1 MYIENELVEY
11 VTPGNQEHEEIV
23 KEYEEEVLVQEEF
36 PKPPVTNTADIALV
50 QGKPRCMT
58 FILLITM
65 YIFVMHLRC
74 KN

>member
-1 MYIENELVEY
+1 VEY
-11 VTPGNQEHEEIV
+11 VTPGDQEYEEIM
-23 KEYEEEVLVQEEF
+23 KEYEEEILVQEEF
-36 PKPPVTNTADIALV
+36 PKPPVTNTADTTPA

-58 FILLITM
+58 LILLITM